1 MPYADYT
8 YYTDTYKG
16 AMSEEEFNRL
26 SRQAS
31 AYLDSITFNR
41 TALTTHST
49 AIQSKIKDAC
59 CAVTDILYKKE
70 QGGELTS
77 QSVGSWSRQF
87 ASSGKTIDQQQ
98 YEAAAMYLEMT
109 GLMYQGGG
117 CNVSTYSHYL

>member
-8 YYTDTYKG
+8 YYTETYKG
-16 AMSEEEFNRL
+16 NMPEEDFNRL

-41 TALTTHST
+41 TALTTHNLI
-49 AIQSKIKDAC
+49 IQGKIKDAC
-59 CAVTDILYKKE
+59 CAVTDIILKKD

-98 YEAAAMYLEMT
+98 HDAASLYLAPT

-117 CNVSTYSHYL
+117 CGVSTYSNYL